1 MGFCFEIIKW
11 IEKIYCSFNIY
22 IENFLHDNARKLES
36 FHKWNRDIIF
46 EKFNNLTTELWIA
59 KNDNKYLKIKEIKYY
74 FLN

>member
-1 MGFCFEIIKW
+1 MNRK
-11 IEKIYCSFNIY
+11 KIDCSFNIYIY

-36 FHKWNRDIIF
+36 FHKRNRDIIF

-59 KNDNKYLKIKEIKYY
+59 KNNNKYIKIKENRYY

>member
-1 MGFCFEIIKW
+1 MNRK
-11 IEKIYCSFNIY
+11 KIDCSFNIYIY

-46 EKFNNLTTELWIA
+46 EKFNNPTELWIV
-59 KNDNKYLKIKEIKYY
+59 KNDNKYLKIKGTKDY